1 MSGLDRPQRD
11 LRILDFDIENRP
23 LSYWVP
29 DRPSAEVT
37 SIAWMVAGEHDSIK
51 VVGLAPPCWHK
62 GHEEHCPDM
71 PDFLMTMPALLETF
85 VAEYNRADMVTGHYI
100 IMHDLPI
107 INAMLY
113 EQRMPLLTDKLASD
127 TKLHMFSKKDLPA
140 TQEYLLELLDVR
152 CPLGMTL
159 EKFHMTQPKWRE
171 ANRLSPTGTE
181 LTKRRV
187 TSDVHAHS
195 HMRDAMLAQGWLS
208 GPKVWRSGGE
218 DVVAGRAAT
227 GESK

>member
-1 MSGLDRPQRD
+1 MSGLDRPQRH
-11 LRILDFDIENRP
+11 LTILDFDIENRP
-23 LSYWVP
+23 LSYWMD
-29 DRPSAEVT
+29 DRPTAEVT
-37 SIAWMVAGEHDSIK
+37 SIAWMFAGEHDSLR

-62 GHEEHCPDM
+62 GHEQVCPDM
-71 PDFLMTMPALLETF
+71 PPFLMPMEALLEEF
-85 VAEYNRADMVTGHYI
+85 RAAYDKADMVTGHYI

-107 INAMLY
+107 LNAMLY
-113 EQRMPLLTDKLASD
+113 EARMPLLGDKLAHD

-152 CPLGMTL
+152 CPLGMAL

-171 ANRLSPTGTE
+171 ANRLSPAGVE
-181 LTKRRV
+181 LTVRRV

-195 HMRDAMLAQGWLS
+195 HMREAMLDAGWLKS
-208 GPKVWRSGGE
+208 PSVWRSGGE
-218 DVVAGRAAT
+218 DVVVGRAAT

>member
-1 MSGLDRPQRD
+1 MSGLDRPQRS
-11 LRILDFDIENRP
+11 LSILDFDIENRP
-23 LSYWVP
+23 LTYWVP
-29 DRPSAEVT
+29 DRPTAEVT
-37 SIAWMVAGEHDSIK
+37 SIAWMTAGDHDSLR

-62 GHEEHCPDM
+62 GHGASCPDM
-71 PDFLMTMPALLETF
+71 PAFLLPLGPLLEEF
-85 VAEYNRADMVTGHYI
+85 RQVYDKADMVTGHYI

-107 INAMLY
+107 VNAMLY
-113 EQRMPLLTDKLASD
+113 EQRMPLLSDKLASD

-140 TQEYLLELLDVR
+140 TQEYLLELLDVT
-152 CPLGMTL
+152 CPLGMAL

-171 ANRLSPTGTE
+171 ANRLSPAGTE

-195 HMRDAMLAQGWLS
+195 HMREAMLDQGWLS

>member
-1 MSGLDRPQRD
+1 MSGLDRSERH

-37 SIAWMVAGEHDSIK
+37 SIAWMVAGLHDTLQ
-51 VVGLAPPCWHK
+51 VVGLAPPCWHR
-62 GHEEHCPDM
+62 GHEAKCPDM
-71 PDFLMTMPALLETF
+71 PDFLMSMPDLLDTF

-107 INAMLY
+107 VNAMLY

-140 TQEYLLELLDVR
+140 TQEYLLELLDVK

-159 EKFHMTQPKWRE
+159 EKFHMTQPRWRE
-171 ANRLSPTGTE
+171 ANRLSPAGTE

-195 HMRDAMLAQGWLS
+195 HMRESMLDAGWLRS
-208 GPKVWRSGGE
+208 PTVWRSGGE